1 MLLVFHLGPFAIEY
15 PELLVPMVIGFAL
28 FVFCVCRMPA
38 DIPLGIPYLR
48 KELQN
53 RAARIADNDTQVK
66 RELEDIQR
74 LRDDYVARI
83 HRIEEEARIH
93 IDTAVR
99 EADTARAEIIAEA
112 QQAAATLRR
121 RADEEIARERTR
133 QRIQLRQ
140 QIVQI
145 TLGATEQSVRTH
157 TNETVQRQLIGDF
170 IARAAKGSGGNGAVV
185 RAAPTGDGATPPQTR
200 TQREGEA

>member
-1 MLLVFHLGPFAIEY
+1 
-15 PELLVPMVIGFAL
+15 MVIGFAL
-28 FVFCVCRMPA
+28 FVFCVYRMPA

-48 KELQN
+48 RELQN

-93 IDTAVR
+93 IDAAVR
-99 EADTARAEIIAEA
+99 EAGTARTEIIAEA
-112 QQAAATLRR
+112 QQAAAALRR

-140 QIVQI
+140 QIVRI
-145 TLGATEQSVRTH
+145 TLGATEQSVRAH
-157 TNETVQRQLIGDF
+157 TNEAVQRHLIGDF
-170 IARAAKGSGGNGAVV
+170 IARAAKDGGNGAVV
-185 RAAPTGDGATPPQTR
+185 RAAPTGNGATAPQPR